1 MGKKNIR
8 TSHFRNTVDLP
19 ASTPEVQTG
28 PPPGAN
34 LDAPKYSDQA
44 MEIQKIQAD
53 LLAEKQRLDA
63 EARIDNDVGA
73 RSAAAVSGTGDTQPT
88 EESKQAEIDRRE
100 GISNIDPSDTKK
112 IDIPPFVRIDPQ
124 EGGEVKRYAL
134 MGPGADSVSDIRY
147 IEATAVGIERISV
160 MNPSAKIKEVPARM
174 NLAEEWNWMKGRT
187 YGTGGITTGQTGF
200 TGKETEA
207 SWVSA
212 PNAPKNV
219 AYGIPDGN
227 PISGDWSKNL
237 IPTPVVDPLTGIDPN
252 TGMFDKIHNPDGT
265 KTVKQ
270 NKEAPNFGEYR
281 GTFYDEQD
289 PTKMKFI
296 DLRLKEQREEK
307 VFNALKK
314 EFMAELRSPDMKASG
329 VKDLYAKYQLKA
341 ADFGIGKKFD
351 EMAKKWGNIEKAS
364 AKPPSGFNVFQ
375 TGGKGPGKLTEGSYS
390 GISGEIKTIDWK
402 DLKKIY
408 KI

>member
-1 MGKKNIR
+1 MGKKDIR
-8 TSHFRNTVDLP
+8 TSNFRNTVDLP
-19 ASTPEVQTG
+19 TEVQTG

-34 LDAPKYSDQA
+34 LDAAKYSDKTL
-44 MEIQKIQAD
+44 EIQQIQAD
-53 LLAEKQRLDA
+53 LLAQKQKLDE
-63 EARIDNDVGA
+63 EARVDNNYGDA
-73 RSAAAVSGTGDTQPT
+73 RTAAAVSGTGDTQAT
-88 EESKQAEIDRRE
+88 EESKHAEKVRQD
-100 GISNIDPSDTKK
+100 GDGSDTTKV
-112 IDIPPFVRIDPQ
+112 DIPAFARVDPQ

-134 MGPGADSVSDIRY
+134 LGPNADSVSDIQY
-147 IEATAVGIERISV
+147 IEATAVGIERIKIG
-160 MNPSAKIKEVPARM
+160 NPSAKLKEVPARM

-207 SWVSA
+207 SWVSP
-212 PNAPKNV
+212 PNAPKNG

-307 VFNALKK
+307 VFSALKK

-341 ADFGIGKKFD
+341 ADYGIGKKFD
-351 EMAKKWGNIEKAS
+351 EMAKKWGKIEKAS
-364 AKPPSGFNVFQ
+364 SKPPSGFNIFQ
-375 TGGKGPGKLTEGSYS
+375 AGGKGGWGKLAS
-390 GISGEIKTIDWK
+390 GATTKDQATGEIKTIDWK